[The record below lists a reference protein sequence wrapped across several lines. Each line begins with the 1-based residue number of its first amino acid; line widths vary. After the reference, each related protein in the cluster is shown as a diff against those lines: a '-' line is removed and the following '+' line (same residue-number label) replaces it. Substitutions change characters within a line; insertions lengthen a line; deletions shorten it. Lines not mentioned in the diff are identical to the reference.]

1 MAENTTTPMSKLVVG
16 GKTYESVDAAAR
28 EDIGEI
34 QNDLSSL
41 ENNVTTL
48 QAHQVQTTTQT
59 DTSSAQGV
67 IRLSNVPDNATILTI
82 SVSSGGTNYYGMP
95 FKYDNR
101 VWYAHVMDWQ
111 TFKPVGNAAV
121 TFKIW
126 YIPE

>member
-1 MAENTTTPMSKLVVG
+1 MAENTTTPMSKLVIG

-41 ENNVTTL
+41 ENSVTTL

-59 DTSSAQGV
+59 GTSSTQGI
-67 IRLSNVPDNATILTI
+67 IRLSNVPDNAIILTI
-82 SVSSGGTNYYGMP
+82 SVSSGGTNYYGLP
-95 FKYDNR
+95 FKYNNR
-101 VWYAHVMDWQ
+101 VWYAYVMEWQ
-111 TFKPVGNAAV
+111 AFKPVGYATV